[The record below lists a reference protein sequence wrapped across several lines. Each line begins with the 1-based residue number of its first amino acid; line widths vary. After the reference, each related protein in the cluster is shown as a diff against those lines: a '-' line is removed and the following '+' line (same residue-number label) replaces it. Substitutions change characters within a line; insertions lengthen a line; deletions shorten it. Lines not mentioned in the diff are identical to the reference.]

1 MLNAT
6 FETQSV
12 PWGKN
17 MMSNQVAIKTSHI
30 WMVKPVISRAIL
42 NSKMLKRGFREGW
55 AKTSRSRGSH
65 CDQCSGLWRFCNF
78 QNSLIPYT

>member
-42 NSKMLKRGFREGW
+42 NSKMLKSGFREG
-55 AKTSRSRGSH
+55 
-65 CDQCSGLWRFCNF
+65 
-78 QNSLIPYT
+78 

>member
-42 NSKMLKRGFREGW
+42 NSKMLKSGFREGW
-55 AKTSRSRGSH
+55 AKLPEAEVPTVISAVGCGGFVISKTH
-65 CDQCSGLWRFCNF
+65 
-78 QNSLIPYT
+78 